1 MEESMNEKYLAY
13 EVKEIKTGEFK
24 GSIVEKDVASLP
36 YKGTLI
42 RVYYSSLNYK
52 DALSAAGNKGI
63 TKQYP
68 FTPGV
73 DAAGIIIKSDNP
85 KFQKGDRVFI
95 TGYDLG
101 MNTPGGLGEYIS
113 VPPEWIFHLPD
124 NISFK
129 DVMMYGT
136 AGLTAG
142 LSTLRLIEEGV
153 TTDKGSIVVSG
164 ASGGVGSISVALL
177 NFLGFSV
184 SAVTGKEDF
193 KEILF
198 SMGTKEVLPRDTL
211 NDPKN
216 KPLLSAKWAGGID
229 TVGGNILSTML
240 KSIKQYGCVASC
252 GNASSYELNTTV
264 FPFILRGITLAG
276 IDSAECPYERR
287 KVVWDRFFNNW
298 NIINLIKHINKEISL
313 EEVPTYLTLML
324 KGENRGHIVVKHRS

>member
-1 MEESMNEKYLAY
+1 MTEKFLAY
-13 EVKEIKTGEFK
+13 EVNETSPGVFK
-24 GSIVEKDVASLP
+24 GSIVEKDVASLA
-36 YKGTLI
+36 YKGVLI

-52 DALSAAGNKGI
+52 DALSASGNRGV

-73 DAAGIIIKSDNP
+73 DAAGIVVKSDDSA
-85 KFQKGDRVFI
+85 FQKGDRVFV
-95 TGYDLG
+95 TGFDLG

-113 VPPEWIFHLPD
+113 VPPEWIFHLPE

-142 LSTLRLIEEGV
+142 LSVSRLIEEGV
-153 TTDKGSIVVSG
+153 SPEKGNIVVSG
-164 ASGGVGSISVALL
+164 ASGGVGSIAVALL
-177 NFLGFSV
+177 SYLKYSV

-193 KEILF
+193 KEKLLAV
-198 SMGTKEVLPRDTL
+198 GAKEILPRDAL
-211 NDPKN
+211 NDTTK

-240 KSIKQYGCVASC
+240 KSIKRYGCVASC
-252 GNASSYELNTTV
+252 GNAASYELNTTV

-276 IDSAECPYERR
+276 IDSAECPYEKR
-287 KVVWDRFFNNW
+287 KVVWDRLFNNW
-298 NIINLIKHINKEISL
+298 NIINSIKHINKEIPL
-313 EEVPTYLTLML
+313 EEVATYLTLML